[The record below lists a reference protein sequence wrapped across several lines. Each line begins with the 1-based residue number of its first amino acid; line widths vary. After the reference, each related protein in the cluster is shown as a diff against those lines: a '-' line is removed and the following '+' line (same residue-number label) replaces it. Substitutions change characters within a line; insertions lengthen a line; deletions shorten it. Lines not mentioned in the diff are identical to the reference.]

1 MHVQIKWE
9 SYTTNIATNW
19 QDSSRLAPQL
29 SNYDW
34 FMRTNIE
41 WNPSYWKE
49 DLVNDVMY
57 LPTMLATGRGPLKP
71 KAPLLLLGSD
81 RVVKQMKFEILLE
94 REKGVSYQARESQL
108 LLRLSPMTN
117 TWPSGRRCRS
127 TRILTFSWL
136 RIQVP
141 THSSN
146 KKKIIHHLRP
156 IDRLITTGHSRSQQH
171 GAASPVF
178 DHLLSCDF

>member
-1 MHVQIKWE
+1 
-9 SYTTNIATNW
+9 
-19 QDSSRLAPQL
+19 
-29 SNYDW
+29 
-34 FMRTNIE
+34 MRTNIE

-117 TWPSGRRCRS
+117 T
-127 TRILTFSWL
+127 
-136 RIQVP
+136 
-141 THSSN
+141 
-146 KKKIIHHLRP
+146 
-156 IDRLITTGHSRSQQH
+156 
-171 GAASPVF
+171 
-178 DHLLSCDF
+178 